1 MFQQGNLF
9 TLEQVEKDR
18 DGDYI
23 LTEWDGDQP
32 MYRKVRS
39 EDECQQAALEDWLE
53 VLSRLWVAYDKPLDP
68 IRLVLY
74 QNMLGKLPTG
84 LLELAIE
91 QTVKDHGKYNNVPTV
106 GEVWDAV
113 RVVLHNPHNL
123 DQAIED
129 WSAWKFEACIYRF
142 GVVAVETEG

>member
-1 MFQQGNLF
+1 MFQQDNLF
-9 TLEQVEKDR
+9 TLEQVEQDR
-18 DGDYI
+18 DVDYI
-23 LTEWDGDQP
+23 LDSWSGDQP

-39 EDECQQAALEDWLE
+39 ETELQQAAIEAWLE
-53 VLSRLWVAYDKPLDP
+53 VLSRLWVVYDKPLDP

-113 RVVLHNPHNL
+113 RVVLHNPHDL
-123 DQAIED
+123 DQAVEN
-129 WSAWKFEACIYRF
+129 WSARKFESCVYRF
-142 GVVAVETEG
+142 GGVAVETGG